1 MAQFWRSQCRPCRCP
16 VIAGRQVTRSRNS
29 RIRAGSHGA
38 AGEFCTLEPAAP
50 RPVCR
55 WRVAAQ
61 RLRRTTVMDT
71 PRAQAPGES
80 VAPLRSGDV
89 HAPAH
94 QASSPIRKQ
103 LRILLAVSPCR
114 GCGTLT
120 PRRGSHHLRAGADET
135 FKFLVGGTY
144 SHEASTT
151 QEEEKG
157 MGHRPKARISGPLL
171 APISTPLP
179 STPFGPGGAGYLVNT
194 TDPIRGPIRR
204 TGGTV
209 ERNSGS
215 WGRSASTNPQ
225 RPTRPLLRGD
235 RQP

>member
-16 VIAGRQVTRSRNS
+16 VIAGRQVTRPRNS

-55 WRVAAQ
+55 WRVAAR

-89 HAPAH
+89 HALAH

-103 LRILLAVSPCR
+103 LRILLSLSPSPWVR
-114 GCGTLT
+114 HTGR
-120 PRRGSHHLRAGADET
+120 PRRGSHHLRAGRGRDVQVPGRRYVLARG
-135 FKFLVGGTY
+135 VNHAGGRKG
-144 SHEASTT
+144 HGAS
-151 QEEEKG
+151 
-157 MGHRPKARISGPLL
+157 A
-171 APISTPLP
+171 
-179 STPFGPGGAGYLVNT
+179 
-194 TDPIRGPIRR
+194 
-204 TGGTV
+204 
-209 ERNSGS
+209 
-215 WGRSASTNPQ
+215 
-225 RPTRPLLRGD
+225 
-235 RQP
+235 

>member
-1 MAQFWRSQCRPCRCP
+1 
-16 VIAGRQVTRSRNS
+16 
-29 RIRAGSHGA
+29 
-38 AGEFCTLEPAAP
+38 
-50 RPVCR
+50 
-55 WRVAAQ
+55 
-61 RLRRTTVMDT
+61 
-71 PRAQAPGES
+71 

-89 HAPAH
+89 HALAH

-103 LRILLAVSPCR
+103 LRILLAVSPSPWVR
-114 GCGTLT
+114 HTVGHGEGATIFGL
-120 PRRGSHHLRAGADET
+120 GADET

-204 TGGTV
+204 TGGTA

-215 WGRSASTNPQ
+215 WGRSASTDQQ